1 MILKASAKQCPKS
14 YSDDIMDNIETAR
27 ELVVPVAWL
36 ITIIGALGGVIA
48 TLAGVLWSTMK
59 ERLSVQD
66 DIIKKLQDDVDR
78 MSKGCGIKECMWRS
92 HH

>member
-1 MILKASAKQCPKS
+1 ME
-14 YSDDIMDNIETAR
+14 NIETAR

-36 ITIIGALGGVIA
+36 IAIIGALGGVIA

-59 ERLSVQD
+59 ERLAVQD
-66 DIIKKLQDDVDR
+66 SIIKNLQDDVER
-78 MSKGCGIKECMWRS
+78 MSKGCGIKECMWRN

>member
-1 MILKASAKQCPKS
+1 ME
-14 YSDDIMDNIETAR
+14 NIETAR

-36 ITIIGALGGVIA
+36 IAIIGALGGVIA

-59 ERLSVQD
+59 ERLAVQD
-66 DIIKKLQDDVDR
+66 GIIKNLQDDVER
-78 MSKGCGIKECMWRS
+78 MSKGCGMKECMWRM

>member
-1 MILKASAKQCPKS
+1 
-14 YSDDIMDNIETAR
+14 MDNIETAR

-36 ITIIGALGGVIA
+36 IAIIGALGGVIA

-59 ERLSVQD
+59 ERLAVQD
-66 DIIKKLQDDVDR
+66 GIIKNLQDDVER
-78 MSKGCGIKECMWRS
+78 MSKGCGMKECMWRN

>member
-1 MILKASAKQCPKS
+1 ME
-14 YSDDIMDNIETAR
+14 NIETAR

-36 ITIIGALGGVIA
+36 IAIIGALGGVIA

-66 DIIKKLQDDVDR
+66 GIIKNLQDDVER
-78 MSKGCGIKECMWRS
+78 MSKGCGLKECMWRN